1 MKINLYTLL
10 GLLCFGTK
18 ESAFELLL
26 KIDDSL
32 FENEVE
38 KEFYERVVNY
48 ITKYQETPKEN
59 LRVLFPEAFI
69 EESSSKFD
77 FILENIGNYYYSDYK
92 EELILENVIQVFE
105 YRKLKRFLEDVNIE
119 IINNGLEATQSVI
132 TQLLTYN
139 GTISSIGVHSD
150 FSNLEALDEV
160 LDKVESG
167 RLTLGNIV
175 LDSNNICLTKG
186 RLFIYGCETGKGKTM
201 MLDSSAVANAEL
213 GCKVLRINLDLPLN
227 LVKLRLI
234 TRVGEFVHSE
244 VHETDLKYERC
255 LLIRDGSNK
264 IKLNLQ
270 KVEGIS
276 VYDYKNHLTK
286 RHKEVLSNI
295 FIVTL
300 QRYVSSVRTVD
311 LLIRQYKP
319 DLLQIDYPALF
330 AEAGESV
337 NYKGFQGLFEFLS
350 GLASTYD
357 IAVQCVHQ
365 IAPSAK
371 VEGFDLFDHSHLY
384 ESKGIHHPA
393 DLLLIRTS
401 TGHESSLGLA
411 RLFVDK
417 KTGSDGGAKKVFAI
431 TQDYRTNTCIT
442 SCVKLTQDE
451 ATKRYYD

>member
-18 ESAFELLL
+18 ESAIKLLL
-26 KIDDSL
+26 KIDTSL

-38 KEFYERVVNY
+38 KEFYERVSAY
-48 ITKYQETPKEN
+48 ITEYQETPKGN
-59 LRVLFPEAFI
+59 LRVLFPEAFT
-69 EESSSKFD
+69 EDSSSKFD
-77 FILENIGNYYYSDYK
+77 TILENIGTNFSADYK
-92 EELILENVIQVFE
+92 EELILENVIRVFE
-105 YRKLKRFLEDVNIE
+105 YRKLKRFLESVNIE

-132 TQLLTYN
+132 TKLLTYE

-150 FSNLEALDEV
+150 FTDLESLNEV
-160 LDKVESG
+160 LEKVEAG

-201 MLDSSAVANAEL
+201 MLDDSAVVNAEL
-213 GCKVLRINLDLPLN
+213 GCKVLRINLDLPDK

-234 TRVGEFVHSE
+234 TRVGNFVHYE
-244 VHETDLKYERC
+244 VSKGDLTYERC
-255 LLIRDGSNK
+255 LLIRESSNK
-264 IKLNLQ
+264 INLKLQ
-270 KVEGIS
+270 KVAGIS
-276 VYDYKNHLTK
+276 VCDYKKYLTNT
-286 RHKEVLSNI
+286 HKETLNNI
-295 FIVTL
+295 KIVTL
-300 QRYVSSVRTVD
+300 QRYVSSVRVVD
-311 LLIRQYKP
+311 SLIRQYKP

-330 AEAGESV
+330 AEGGESI

-357 IAVQCVHQ
+357 VAIQCVHQ
-365 IAPSAK
+365 IAPSAR
-371 VEGFDLFDHSHLY
+371 VEGFTLLDHSHLY

-401 TGHESSLGLA
+401 TDHESSLGLA
-411 RLFVDK
+411 RLSVCK

-431 TQDYRTNTCIT
+431 TQDYKTNQFIT
-442 SCVKLTQDE
+442 SCVQLIADE
-451 ATKRYYD
+451 SAKRYYD